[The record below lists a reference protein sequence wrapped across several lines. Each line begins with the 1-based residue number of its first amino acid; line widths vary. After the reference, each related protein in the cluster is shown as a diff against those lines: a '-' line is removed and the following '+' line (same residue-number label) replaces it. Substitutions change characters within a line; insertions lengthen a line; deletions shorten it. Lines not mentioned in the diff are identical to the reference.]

1 MDNREKVIVLYD
13 KGEDSLYSLDNIY
26 LAPLQGKVGE
36 YEESKATST
45 TELIKLG
52 VSVDEVLKLKHN
64 GLI

>member
-1 MDNREKVIVLYD
+1 MGNREKVVVMYD
-13 KGEDSLYSLDNIY
+13 KGENSLYSLDNVY
-26 LAPLQGKVGE
+26 LAPLQGEVGE
-36 YEESKATST
+36 YKESKATST